1 MVEPQDRTRQY
12 NGSALTPEIG
22 LWYDGLMFTG
32 IIEEMGVIQAFDRL
46 KRSPQL
52 SVLAKTVLDDLAVG
66 DSITVNGVCL
76 TATGMT
82 DKEFTADVSPE
93 TFSVTNLG
101 SLKAGDAVNLERAVR
116 VNSRLGGHLVTGH
129 IDGVGLIRD
138 RRQDDEALFLTVEIP
153 KELLRYCIQKGSIA
167 VDGISLT
174 INQVTDRDIQVAI
187 IPHTAKA
194 TTLGLK
200 GVGSS
205 VNLECDLIGKYL
217 ERLLLE
223 RGSEGPPQKVD
234 REYLKRK
241 GLL

>member
-1 MVEPQDRTRQY
+1 
-12 NGSALTPEIG
+12 
-22 LWYDGLMFTG
+22 MFTG
-32 IIEEMGVIQAFDRL
+32 IMEEMGVVQTIDRQ
-46 KRSPQL
+46 KRSARL
-52 SVLAKTVLDDLAVG
+52 SLLAKTVLEDLAVG

-76 TATGMT
+76 TATGKT
-82 DKEFTADVSPE
+82 DKEFTADVSSE
-93 TFSVTNLG
+93 TLNVTNLG
-101 SLKAGDAVNLERAVR
+101 ALKTGDAVNLERAVR

-138 RRQDDEALFLTVEIP
+138 RRQEEEAWLLTIEMP
-153 KELLRYCIQKGSIA
+153 KDLLRYCIKKGSIA

-174 INQVTDRDIQVAI
+174 INQVTEKDIQVAI

-200 GVGSS
+200 GVGTT

-217 ERLLLE
+217 ERLLME

-234 REYLKRK
+234 RDYLKRK

>member
-1 MVEPQDRTRQY
+1 
-12 NGSALTPEIG
+12 
-22 LWYDGLMFTG
+22 MFTG

-46 KRSPQL
+46 KRSSQL
-52 SVLAKTVLDDLAVG
+52 SVLAKTVLEDLAVG

-76 TATGMT
+76 TATGRT

-93 TFSVTNLG
+93 TLTVTNLG
-101 SLKAGDAVNLERAVR
+101 ALKTGDAVNLERAVQ
-116 VNSRLGGHLVTGH
+116 VNSRLGGHLVSGH

-138 RRQDDEALFLTVEIP
+138 RRQEEDAWLLTIEMP
-153 KELLRYCIQKGSIA
+153 KELLRYCIKKGSIA

-174 INQVTDRDIQVAI
+174 INQVADKSIEVAI

-200 GVGSS
+200 GVGTT
-205 VNLECDLIGKYL
+205 VNLECDMIGKYL

-223 RGSEGPPQKVD
+223 RGSEAPPQKVD
-234 REYLKRK
+234 RDYLKRK

>member
-1 MVEPQDRTRQY
+1 
-12 NGSALTPEIG
+12 
-22 LWYDGLMFTG
+22 MFTG
-32 IIEEMGVIQAFDRL
+32 IVEEMGVVQTIDRR
-46 KRSPQL
+46 KRSARL
-52 SVLAKTVLDDLAVG
+52 SVLARTVLEDLAVG

-76 TATGMT
+76 TATGRT
-82 DKEFTADVSPE
+82 EKEFTADVSSE
-93 TFSVTNLG
+93 TMNVTNLG

-138 RRQDDEALFLTVEIP
+138 RRQDEDAWLLTIEMP
-153 KELLRYCIQKGSIA
+153 KDLLRYCIKKGSIA

-187 IPHTAKA
+187 IPHTAEA

-200 GVGSS
+200 GVGTTI
-205 VNLECDLIGKYL
+205 NLECDLIGKYI

-223 RGSEGPPQKVD
+223 RGPEAPPQKVD
-234 REYLKRK
+234 RDYLKRK